1 MFGLFA
7 HHIEQERSPQR
18 TGQHAL
24 ANRQRT
30 FCLTPFQR
38 KLNGGLQQNGLRH
51 DVIDQTGFQRLTGTQ
66 LFTG

>member
-1 MFGLFA
+1 MLN
-7 HHIEQERSPQR
+7 RSVLPSGPASTR
-18 TGQHAL
+18 SH
-24 ANRQRT
+24 RQRT

-51 DVIDQTGFQRLTGTQ
+51 DVIDQTGFQRLTGAQ

>member
-1 MFGLFA
+1 M
-7 HHIEQERSPQR
+7 
-18 TGQHAL
+18 
-24 ANRQRT
+24 